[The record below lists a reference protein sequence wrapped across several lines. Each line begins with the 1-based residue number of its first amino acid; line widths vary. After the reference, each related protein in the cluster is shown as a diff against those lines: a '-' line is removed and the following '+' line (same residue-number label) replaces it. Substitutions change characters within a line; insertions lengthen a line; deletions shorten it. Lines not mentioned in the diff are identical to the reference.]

1 MQARLIRAVLLLMLG
16 ALVAA
21 CGNKGPLYLPGQPPP
36 SSEKDSTRK

>member
-1 MQARLIRAVLLLMLG
+1 MRAPLVRAFFVLTLT
-16 ALVAA
+16 AFVAA